1 MTVEAPQ
8 TLLPSNSTPFEL
20 VEERVS
26 AERWQDLDIDVIRR
40 ARDPWACPEHL
51 LNFLAFERSV
61 DLWNP
66 NWPTEKKRE
75 VIAKASRLHHLK
87 GTERGLREA
96 IAIAGGELIKLV
108 VPPAKTFLSPNT
120 TPEQRA
126 KFLSRYPQLRIYAQ
140 RSRGKAKGIFP
151 GSRRGFAE
159 RHFPLASEAFFR
171 ALPRAFIW
179 DYGVETEL
187 TVLQR
192 RYTSETATTEER
204 IDLRQRSKRRK
215 NHYAIPYGDR
225 VFSLTSTA
233 AKRIFSIHTRTEL
246 EVPGEDRLARRVV
259 TPSLDPI
266 NVVADTVREKGVR
279 KTAFAG
285 RGFPGTS
292 KFFGFTQTSRAKER
306 VYRRTYLFDPSRSL
320 QAKGAFTFF
329 GKARLGMPAHNA
341 EATVRLR
348 YKQHR
353 LSLDRFCRG
362 YLMHREKTE
371 LDLLKQAIRS
381 HKRLSDRILL
391 TTKTIAPVTAGIN
404 RRAGELHAGQIVEI

>member
-1 MTVEAPQ
+1 MTDDAFVSI
-8 TLLPSNSTPFEL
+8 LPLNGTAFERA
-20 VEERVS
+20 EEHVS
-26 AERWQDLDIDVIRR
+26 GERWDGLDIDIIRR
-40 ARDPWACPEHL
+40 ARDPWTCPEHL

-66 NWPTEKKRE
+66 NWPVEKKRE

-96 IAIAGGELIKLV
+96 IEIAGGELLKLI

-126 KFLSRYPQLRIYAQ
+126 KFLSRYPQLRIYPQ
-140 RSRGKAKGIFP
+140 RSRGKAKGLFP
-151 GSRRGFAE
+151 GTHRGFVE
-159 RHFPLASEAFFR
+159 RYFPLASEAFFR

-187 TVLQR
+187 TVLEKR
-192 RYTSETATTEER
+192 HTTETVASEER

-215 NHYAIPYGDR
+215 NHYGIPGGGR
-225 VFSLTSTA
+225 IFTLASTA
-233 AKRIFSIHTRTEL
+233 PKRIFSIHTRTTL
-246 EVPGEDRLARRVV
+246 EVPGKDQLARRMV

-266 NVVADTVREKGVR
+266 DIVADMVRERGVR
-279 KTAFAG
+279 KTAVAGRAFAG
-285 RGFPGTS
+285 SKRFYGFL
-292 KFFGFTQTSRAKER
+292 QASRANER

-320 QAKGAFTFF
+320 QAKGAFTFL
-329 GKARLGMPAHNA
+329 GAARLGMPAHNA
-341 EATVRLR
+341 EITVRLR
-348 YKQHR
+348 YKRHR
-353 LSLDRFCRG
+353 LMFDRFCRG
-362 YLMHREKTE
+362 FLMSRPKVE

-404 RRAGELHAGQIVEI
+404 RRAGVFHAGQIVEL